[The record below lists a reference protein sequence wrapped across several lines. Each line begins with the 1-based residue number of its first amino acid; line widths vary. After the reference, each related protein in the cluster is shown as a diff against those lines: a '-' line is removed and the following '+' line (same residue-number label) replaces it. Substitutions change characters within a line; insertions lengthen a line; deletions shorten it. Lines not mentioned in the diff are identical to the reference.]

1 MFWRKYLK
9 YSNFPDVKD
18 YFCLRLIGI
27 RLSYKCIKVFVPIWQ
42 MRVRYLHFPTFLLL
56 FLKKFV
62 SSLSSSCTF
71 FCFGDR
77 FHRCHFAPTHFF
89 TALLPHIQCLSALTS
104 VHIPA
109 RLQDVLLKSLL
120 QAASTTETSTLCST
134 RCMDIIQDD
143 QGNNNHKNQ
152 SHPRN

>member
-18 YFCLRLIGI
+18 YFCLRFIGI

-42 MRVRYLHFPTFLLL
+42 MCVRYPHFPTFLLL

-71 FCFGDR
+71 FCFGDISQMS
-77 FHRCHFAPTHFF
+77 FCTNSFLHSP
-89 TALLPHIQCLSALTS
+89 LSSHLVPFCPYTS

-120 QAASTTETSTLCST
+120 QAASTTETCALP
-134 RCMDIIQDD
+134 DAWI
-143 QGNNNHKNQ
+143 
-152 SHPRN
+152 